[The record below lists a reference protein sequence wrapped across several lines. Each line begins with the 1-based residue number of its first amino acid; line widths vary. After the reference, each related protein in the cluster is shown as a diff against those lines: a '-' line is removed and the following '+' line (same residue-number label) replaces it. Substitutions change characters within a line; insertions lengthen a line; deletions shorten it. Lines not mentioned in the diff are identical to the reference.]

1 MQRISLA
8 EQIAQLEDAAPV
20 DFDPENEVTNH
31 DPENNNLADNTSG
44 ARDHYID
51 VGPSGLRKLQDSIAD
66 PKYDGIKTSRKQLME
81 YDDADYGSDGDDGET
96 NNEMERDEDEEEL
109 LQELD
114 NEVPSSQSEPES
126 EPDTPTPIPETA
138 AAKSVTSSEDPKH
151 TENISS
157 TLRKTR
163 DEDRKKGK
171 AVSKQIA
178 LWDSLL
184 DARIRLQRAVSAGN
198 RLPPLADYDDV
209 QPSLV
214 KMLAEAQ
221 LLSDELFD
229 LQEELLST
237 NEAITPPP
245 RKRRK
250 TGDVRSVQGF
260 ASEFREATQAAA
272 SVEHIF
278 HPHLVQTLNKWSSK
292 IQAVAPSVLLPSN
305 RNAFSKS
312 SQGLKSASQLVD
324 ETLVDH
330 DKVLQRTRTY
340 RGKGSRIGA
349 DKCNGGDAEDDRGDL
364 EVFDDTDFYHQLL
377 RDVIDARGN
386 GGSEDWMEVQKQKK
400 AKKHVDTKASKGRKL
415 RYEVHEKI
423 QNFMVPVT
431 TTQGSWHEEQIDE
444 LFASLLGKG
453 FENSMQGVDD
463 GMDEDTSVR
472 EQIDAALKSGFRV
485 FG

>member
-20 DFDPENEVTNH
+20 DFDPENEVTAH
-31 DPENNNLADNTSG
+31 DQEDNDLADDTIG

-51 VGPSGLRKLQDSIAD
+51 VGPSALRKLQDSIAD
-66 PKYDGIKTSRKQLME
+66 PKYDGIKTSRKQLLE
-81 YDDADYGSDGDDGET
+81 YDGSDYSSEGDDNET
-96 NNEMERDEDEEEL
+96 GSELERDE
-109 LQELD
+109 D
-114 NEVPSSQSEPES
+114 NEVPSSQSEPEN
-126 EPDTPTPIPETA
+126 EPDTPTLISTTS
-138 AAKSVTSSEDPKH
+138 AAKSTTSYEDPKH
-151 TENISS
+151 IENLSS
-157 TLRKTR
+157 RLRKTR

-198 RLPPLADYDDV
+198 RLPSLADYDDV

-221 LLSDELFD
+221 LLSDELFH
-229 LQEELLST
+229 LQEDLLST
-237 NEAITPPP
+237 NEAIAPPP
-245 RKRRK
+245 RKRHK
-250 TGDVRSVQGF
+250 TGDVRSIKDF
-260 ASEFREATQAAA
+260 TSEFREATQAAA

-312 SQGLKSASQLVD
+312 SQGLKSASQLID

-330 DKVLQRTRTY
+330 DKVLQRTRIY
-340 RGKGSRIGA
+340 RGKVSRIGA
-349 DKCNGGDAEDDRGDL
+349 DKGVGGDEQEVQGDL

-377 RDVIDARGN
+377 RDVIDTRGK
-386 GGSEDWMEVQKQKK
+386 GGNEDWMEVQKQKK

-431 TTQGSWHEEQIDE
+431 TQGSWHEEQIDE

-453 FENSMQGVDD
+453 FENSLQGADD
-463 GMDEDTSVR
+463 EMDEDTSMR

>member
-8 EQIAQLEDAAPV
+8 EQIAQLQDAAPV
-20 DFDPENEVTNH
+20 DFDPEDEVTTH
-31 DPENNNLADNTSG
+31 DPEDNDLADDTSG

-66 PKYDGIKTSRKQLME
+66 PKYDGITTSRKQLMKS
-81 YDDADYGSDGDDGET
+81 DASDYGSDDDEEEEET
-96 NNEMERDEDEEEL
+96 GSELERDEDEEES
-109 LQELD
+109 
-114 NEVPSSQSEPES
+114 NKKVPSSQSELEG
-126 EPDTPTPIPETA
+126 EPDASTLIPTTF
-138 AAKSVTSSEDPKH
+138 AAKSTTPYEDPKH
-151 TENISS
+151 TENLSS
-157 TLRKTR
+157 RLRKTR
-163 DEDRKKGK
+163 DEDCKKGK

-184 DARIRLQRAVSAGN
+184 DARIHLQKAVAAGN

-214 KMLAEAQ
+214 NMLAEAQ
-221 LLSDELFD
+221 LLSDELFR
-229 LQEELLST
+229 LQEGLLST
-237 NEAITPPP
+237 NEAITPPS

-250 TGDVRSVQGF
+250 VGDVRSVKDY

-278 HPHLVQTLNKWSSK
+278 HPYLVQTLNKWSTK

-312 SQGLKSASQLVD
+312 SQALKSASQLVD
-324 ETLVDH
+324 ETLADH
-330 DKVLQRTRTY
+330 DKVLQRTRVY
-340 RGKGSRIGA
+340 RGKESRLGV
-349 DKCNGGDAEDDRGDL
+349 DESNGGDEEVKNDL

-377 RDVIDARGN
+377 RDIIDTRGN
-386 GGSEDWMEVQKQKK
+386 GGRGNEDWMEVQKQKK

-423 QNFMVPVT
+423 QNFMVPI

-444 LFASLLGKG
+444 LFASLLGIG
-453 FENSMQGVDD
+453 FENSTQSTDD
-463 GMDEDTSVR
+463 RMDEDASMR

>member
-20 DFDPENEVTNH
+20 GKRHGTVTAHDQEDNDF
-31 DPENNNLADNTSG
+31 ADDAIG

-51 VGPSGLRKLQDSIAD
+51 VGPSALRKLQDSIAY

-81 YDDADYGSDGDDGET
+81 YDDSDYGSDGDDDET
-96 NNEMERDEDEEEL
+96 GSELERDEDEEEL
-109 LQELD
+109 V
-114 NEVPSSQSEPES
+114 NKVPSSQSEPES
-126 EPDTPTPIPETA
+126 EPDAQMLISTTVAT
-138 AAKSVTSSEDPKH
+138 KSTTSSEDPKH
-151 TENISS
+151 SENISL

-198 RLPPLADYDDV
+198 RLPLLADYDDI

-221 LLSDELFD
+221 LLSDELFH
-229 LQEELLST
+229 LQEDLLSA
-237 NEAITPPP
+237 NEAIAPPP

-250 TGDVRSVQGF
+250 TTDVRSVKDF
-260 ASEFREATQAAA
+260 TSEFREATQAAA

-278 HPHLVQTLNKWSSK
+278 HPHLIQTLNKWSSK

-330 DKVLQRTRTY
+330 DKVLQRTRIY

-349 DKCNGGDAEDDRGDL
+349 DKGDEGDEKEAQGNL

-377 RDVIDARGN
+377 RDVIDTRGN
-386 GGSEDWMEVQKQKK
+386 GGNEDWMEVQKQKK

-431 TTQGSWHEEQIDE
+431 TQGSWHEEQIDE

-453 FENSMQGVDD
+453 FENSMQDAD
-463 GMDEDTSVR
+463 GGLDEDSSMR
-472 EQIDAALKSGFRV
+472 EQIEAALKSGFRV

>member
-20 DFDPENEVTNH
+20 DFDPENEVTAH
-31 DPENNNLADNTSG
+31 DSEDNDIADDASG
-44 ARDHYID
+44 ARDHYVD

-66 PKYDGIKTSRKQLME
+66 PKYDGIKTSRKKLME
-81 YDDADYGSDGDDGET
+81 DNGSDYGSEGDDDGTSSEL
-96 NNEMERDEDEEEL
+96 ERDEDEEEL
-109 LQELD
+109 D
-114 NEVPSSQSEPES
+114 NKIPSSQSEPES
-126 EPDTPTPIPETA
+126 EPDTPTISTTF
-138 AAKSVTSSEDPKH
+138 AAKSPTSYEDPKH
-151 TENISS
+151 TENLSS

-198 RLPPLADYDDV
+198 RLPPLADYNDV

-214 KMLAEAQ
+214 KMLEEAQ
-221 LLSDELFD
+221 LLSDELFH
-229 LQEELLST
+229 LQEALLST
-237 NEAITPPP
+237 NEAIAPPP
-245 RKRRK
+245 RKRHK
-250 TGDVRSVQGF
+250 TGDVRSVKDF
-260 ASEFREATQAAA
+260 TSEFREATQAAA

-278 HPHLVQTLNKWSSK
+278 HPHLIQTMNKWSSK

-312 SQGLKSASQLVD
+312 SQALKSASQLID

-330 DKVLQRTRTY
+330 DKVLQRTRMY

-349 DKCNGGDAEDDRGDL
+349 DKDCRGDEQGVQGDL

-377 RDVIDARGN
+377 RDVIDTRGN
-386 GGSEDWMEVQKQKK
+386 GGNEDWMEVQKQKK

-431 TTQGSWHEEQIDE
+431 TQGSWHEEQIDE

-453 FENSMQGVDD
+453 FENSTQGADD
-463 GMDEDTSVR
+463 GMDEDTSTR
-472 EQIDAALKSGFRV
+472 EQLDAALKSGFRV

>member
-20 DFDPENEVTNH
+20 DLDPENEVTAH
-31 DPENNNLADNTSG
+31 DQDDNDFADDAIG

-51 VGPSGLRKLQDSIAD
+51 VGPSALRKLQDSIAD
-66 PKYDGIKTSRKQLME
+66 PKYDGIKTSRKQLMGC
-81 YDDADYGSDGDDGET
+81 DNSDYGGEADDDETGSELERGEDKEEL
-96 NNEMERDEDEEEL
+96 NNETS
-109 LQELD
+109 
-114 NEVPSSQSEPES
+114 SSQSEPES
-126 EPDTPTPIPETA
+126 EPDAQTLISTTVA
-138 AAKSVTSSEDPKH
+138 TKSATSEDPKH
-151 TENISS
+151 TENISL
-157 TLRKTR
+157 TLRRTR

-198 RLPPLADYDDV
+198 RLPLLADYDDI

-221 LLSDELFD
+221 LLSDELFH
-229 LQEELLST
+229 LQEDLLCA
-237 NEAITPPP
+237 NEAIAPP

-250 TGDVRSVQGF
+250 TADVRSIKDF
-260 ASEFREATQAAA
+260 TSEFREATQAAA

-278 HPHLVQTLNKWSSK
+278 HPHLIQTLNKWSSK

-330 DKVLQRTRTY
+330 DKVLQRTRIY

-349 DKCNGGDAEDDRGDL
+349 DKGIEGDEKEVQGNL

-377 RDVIDARGN
+377 RDVIDTRGN
-386 GGSEDWMEVQKQKK
+386 GGNEDWMEVQKQKK
-400 AKKHVDTKASKGRKL
+400 AKKYVDTKASKGRKL

-431 TTQGSWHEEQIDE
+431 TQGSWHEEQIDE

-453 FENSMQGVDD
+453 FENSMQDPSG
-463 GMDEDTSVR
+463 GIDEDISMR
-472 EQIDAALKSGFRV
+472 EQIEAALKSGFRV

>member
-20 DFDPENEVTNH
+20 DFDPENEVTAH
-31 DPENNNLADNTSG
+31 DQEENDLADDTGG

-51 VGPSGLRKLQDSIAD
+51 VGPSVLRKLQDSIAD
-66 PKYDGIKTSRKQLME
+66 PKYDGIKTSRNQLIE
-81 YDDADYGSDGDDGET
+81 YDGSEYDSGGDDDET
-96 NNEMERDEDEEEL
+96 GSELERDEDKE
-109 LQELD
+109 ELD
-114 NEVPSSQSEPES
+114 NEVPSSQSEQEN
-126 EPDTPTPIPETA
+126 ELDAPTLISKTF
-138 AAKSVTSSEDPKH
+138 AAKSTASYEDPKH
-151 TENISS
+151 IENLSS
-157 TLRKTR
+157 RLRKTR

-198 RLPPLADYDDV
+198 RLPSLADYDDV

-221 LLSDELFD
+221 LLFDELFH
-229 LQEELLST
+229 LQEDLLST
-237 NEAITPPP
+237 NEAIAPPP

-250 TGDVRSVQGF
+250 TSDVRSIKDF
-260 ASEFREATQAAA
+260 TSEFREATQTAA

-278 HPHLVQTLNKWSSK
+278 HPHLIQTLNKWSSK

-312 SQGLKSASQLVD
+312 SQGLKSASQLID

-330 DKVLQRTRTY
+330 DKVLQRTRIY
-340 RGKGSRIGA
+340 RGKGSRIGV
-349 DKCNGGDAEDDRGDL
+349 DKGVEGDEQDVQGDL

-377 RDVIDARGN
+377 RDVIDTRGN
-386 GGSEDWMEVQKQKK
+386 GGNEDWMEVQKQKK

-431 TTQGSWHEEQIDE
+431 MQGSWHEEQIDE
-444 LFASLLGKG
+444 LFASLFGKG
-453 FENSMQGVDD
+453 FENSTKNADD
-463 GMDEDTSVR
+463 GMDEDTSMR

>member
-20 DFDPENEVTNH
+20 DFDPENEVTSH
-31 DPENNNLADNTSG
+31 DPENDDIPDNTSG

-51 VGPSGLRKLQDSIAD
+51 VGPSALRKLQDSIAD
-66 PKYDGIKTSRKQLME
+66 PKYDGVKTSRRQLME
-81 YDDADYGSDGDDGET
+81 YDDADYGDDET
-96 NNEMERDEDEEEL
+96 SSEMEHDEDET
-109 LQELD
+109 QELD
-114 NEVPSSQSEPES
+114 DEVPSSQSEPETESDVPTVIPGTAVSKSTTLS
-126 EPDTPTPIPETA
+126 EEA
-138 AAKSVTSSEDPKH
+138 KH
-151 TENISS
+151 TENLSS

-198 RLPPLADYDDV
+198 RLPPLTDYNDV

-237 NEAITPPP
+237 NEAIAPPP

-250 TGDVRSVQGF
+250 TDDVRTAQDF
-260 ASEFREATQAAA
+260 ASEFREATQVAA

-278 HPHLVQTLNKWSSK
+278 HPHLIQTLNKWSSK

-330 DKVLQRTRTY
+330 DKVLQRTRIY

-349 DKCNGGDAEDDRGDL
+349 DKGDGGDAEEDRGDL
-364 EVFDDTDFYHQLL
+364 ELFDDTDFYHQLL

-415 RYEVHEKI
+415 RYEVHDKI
-423 QNFMVPVT
+423 QNFMVPVI
-431 TTQGSWHEEQIDE
+431 TQASWHEEQIDE

-453 FENSMQGVDD
+453 FENSMQSVDD
-463 GMDEDTSVR
+463 GMDEDASMR

>member
-20 DFDPENEVTNH
+20 DFDPENEITAH
-31 DPENNNLADNTSG
+31 DPEDNDLEDDTSG

-66 PKYDGIKTSRKQLME
+66 PKYDGIKTSRKKLME
-81 YDDADYGSDGDDGET
+81 YDGSDYGSEGDDDETDGEL
-96 NNEMERDEDEEEL
+96 ERDEDEEV
-109 LQELD
+109 LD

-126 EPDTPTPIPETA
+126 EPDAPTLISTTF
-138 AAKSVTSSEDPKH
+138 AAKSTTSYEDPKH
-151 TENISS
+151 TENLSS

-214 KMLAEAQ
+214 KVLAEAQ
-221 LLSDELFD
+221 LLSDELFH
-229 LQEELLST
+229 LQEALLST
-237 NEAITPPP
+237 NEAIAPPP
-245 RKRRK
+245 RKRHK
-250 TGDVRSVQGF
+250 TGDVRSVKDF
-260 ASEFREATQAAA
+260 TSEFREATQAAV

-278 HPHLVQTLNKWSSK
+278 HPHLIQTLNKWSSK

-312 SQGLKSASQLVD
+312 SQALKSASQLID

-330 DKVLQRTRTY
+330 DKVLQRTRIY

-349 DKCNGGDAEDDRGDL
+349 DKRGGGDEQEVQGDP

-377 RDVIDARGN
+377 RDVIDTRGN
-386 GGSEDWMEVQKQKK
+386 GGNEDWMEVQKQKK

-431 TTQGSWHEEQIDE
+431 TQGSWHEEQIDE

-453 FENSMQGVDD
+453 FENSMQGADD
-463 GMDEDTSVR
+463 RMDEDTSMR
-472 EQIDAALKSGFRV
+472 EHIDAALKSGFRV

>member
-8 EQIAQLEDAAPV
+8 EQIAQLENAAPV
-20 DFDPENEVTNH
+20 DFDPEDEVTAH
-31 DPENNNLADNTSG
+31 DPEDNNLVDDTNR

-81 YDDADYGSDGDDGET
+81 HEDGDYDSEGDDDKTGSELG
-96 NNEMERDEDEEEL
+96 RDEDEEES
-109 LQELD
+109 D
-114 NEVPSSQSEPES
+114 NNVPSSQSELES
-126 EPDTPTPIPETA
+126 EPDVPTSFSTTF
-138 AAKSVTSSEDPKH
+138 AAKSTTSYEEPKH
-151 TENISS
+151 TENLSS
-157 TLRKTR
+157 RLRETR

-184 DARIRLQRAVSAGN
+184 DARIRLQRAVAAGN

-209 QPSLV
+209 QSSLV

-221 LLSDELFD
+221 LLSDELFH
-229 LQEELLST
+229 LQEALLST
-237 NEAITPPP
+237 NEAIAPPP

-250 TGDVRSVQGF
+250 TSDVRSVKDYTL
-260 ASEFREATQAAA
+260 EFREATQAAA
-272 SVEHIF
+272 SVEHIL
-278 HPHLVQTLNKWSSK
+278 HPHLVQTLNKWSTK

-312 SQGLKSASQLVD
+312 SQALKSASQLVD
-324 ETLVDH
+324 ETLLDH
-330 DKVLQRTRTY
+330 DKVLQRTRIY
-340 RGKGSRIGA
+340 RGKGSRIGV
-349 DKCNGGDAEDDRGDL
+349 DKSGEGDEQEVQDDL

-377 RDVIDARGN
+377 RDIIDTRGN
-386 GGSEDWMEVQKQKK
+386 RGGGNEDWMEIQKQKK

-423 QNFMVPVT
+423 QNFMVPIT
-431 TTQGSWHEEQIDE
+431 TPGSWHEEQIDE

-453 FENSMQGVDD
+453 FENSMQGADH

>member
-20 DFDPENEVTNH
+20 DFDPENEVTAQ
-31 DPENNNLADNTSG
+31 DQENNDLVDDTSG

-51 VGPSGLRKLQDSIAD
+51 VGPSVLRKLQESIAD
-66 PKYDGIKTSRKQLME
+66 PKYDGVKTSRKQLME
-81 YDDADYGSDGDDGET
+81 YDDSDYGSEGDDDEPGSEL
-96 NNEMERDEDEEEL
+96 EPDEDEE
-109 LQELD
+109 QSD
-114 NEVPSSQSEPES
+114 GDVPFSQNESES
-126 EPDTPTPIPETA
+126 EPDAPTPIPVTV
-138 AAKSVTSSEDPKH
+138 AAKIATSSEDPKH
-151 TENISS
+151 TENLSS

-209 QPSLV
+209 QSSLV

-221 LLSDELFD
+221 LLSHELFH

-237 NEAITPPP
+237 NEAIAPPP

-250 TGDVRSVQGF
+250 TGDVRSVHDF

-278 HPHLVQTLNKWSSK
+278 HPHLIQTLNKWSSK

-312 SQGLKSASQLVD
+312 SQGLKCASQLVD

-330 DKVLQRTRTY
+330 DKVLQRTRIY

-349 DKCNGGDAEDDRGDL
+349 DKGDGGDEEGDKGNL

-377 RDVIDARGN
+377 RDVIDTRGN

-423 QNFMVPVT
+423 QNFMVPVI
-431 TTQGSWHEEQIDE
+431 TQGSWHEEQIDE

-453 FENSMQGVDD
+453 FENSMQGADV
-463 GMDEDTSVR
+463 GMDEDISMR

>member
-20 DFDPENEVTNH
+20 DFDPENEVTAH
-31 DPENNNLADNTSG
+31 DQENNDLADDTIDTR
-44 ARDHYID
+44 AHYID
-51 VGPSGLRKLQDSIAD
+51 VGPSALRKLQHSIAD
-66 PKYDGIKTSRKQLME
+66 PKYDGTKTSRKQLIE
-81 YDDADYGSDGDDGET
+81 YDGSDYGSSEGDDDET
-96 NNEMERDEDEEEL
+96 SSEPERDEDKD
-109 LQELD
+109 ELD
-114 NEVPSSQSEPES
+114 NEVPSSQSELEN
-126 EPDTPTPIPETA
+126 EPDAPTLISTTL
-138 AAKSVTSSEDPKH
+138 AAKSTASYKDPEH
-151 TENISS
+151 TENLTSR
-157 TLRKTR
+157 LRKTR

-198 RLPPLADYDDV
+198 RLPSLADYDDI

-221 LLSDELFD
+221 LLSDELFH
-229 LQEELLST
+229 LQEDLLST
-237 NEAITPPP
+237 NEAIAPLP

-250 TGDVRSVQGF
+250 IGDVRSIDDF

-272 SVEHIF
+272 SVEHVF
-278 HPHLVQTLNKWSSK
+278 HPHLIETLNKWSSK

-330 DKVLQRTRTY
+330 DKVLQRTRIY

-349 DKCNGGDAEDDRGDL
+349 DKGVEGDEQEAQGDL

-377 RDVIDARGN
+377 RDVIDTRGR
-386 GGSEDWMEVQKQKK
+386 GGNEDWMEVQKQKK

-431 TTQGSWHEEQIDE
+431 TQGSWHEEQIDE

-453 FENSMQGVDD
+453 FENSVQAADD
-463 GMDEDTSVR
+463 GMDEDNSMR
-472 EQIDAALKSGFRV
+472 EQIDAALKGGFRV